1 MLGNNNFTTARIH
14 NIQFFTR
21 PQHNFHRTHLDF
33 IIVFNLLERERERE
47 WEEPLYISVTTYVIH
62 PITRFKGHTHSLCI
76 IMCLQFIFQSA
87 PNQDKMLFKT
97 LNVLEKTQIYH
108 AKISV
113 AYIFDTGCLCNSI
126 LDVYVQSKVNHGIT
140 FKIHNCSSLQRFYA

>member
-1 MLGNNNFTTARIH
+1 M
-14 NIQFFTR
+14 
-21 PQHNFHRTHLDF
+21 
-33 IIVFNLLERERERE
+33 
-47 WEEPLYISVTTYVIH
+47 YVIH

-113 AYIFDTGCLCNSI
+113 AYIFDTGCLYISLPI
-126 LDVYVQSKVNHGIT
+126 LYVQSKVNHGIT
-140 FKIHNCSSLQRFYA
+140 FIIYNHS